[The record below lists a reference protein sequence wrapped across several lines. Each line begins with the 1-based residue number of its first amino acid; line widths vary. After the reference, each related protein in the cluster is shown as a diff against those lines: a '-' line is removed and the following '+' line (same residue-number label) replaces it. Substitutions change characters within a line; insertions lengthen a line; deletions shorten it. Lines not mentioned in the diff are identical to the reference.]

1 MILRKEAVMNFGII
15 GNMIHLNNLRPV
27 PSIIS
32 VVFAVY
38 IYLYI
43 LHIYFYYNLGHMFIM
58 PWGRK
63 AVWYD
68 GRCAVTDL

>member
-1 MILRKEAVMNFGII
+1 MILPKEAVMNFGII
-15 GNMIHLNNLRPV
+15 GNMIHLNNPRPF

-32 VVFAVY
+32 VVFAVH

-43 LHIYFYYNLGHMFIM
+43 LYIDFYYILGHILIM

-68 GRCAVTDL
+68 GRCAVTGL